1 MLHNAH
7 KKIFFSLILFLI
19 LASSSL
25 SVQAVTAI
33 DYGTDPIIDTDLDGL
48 TDKGEQQIF
57 NTDPKDPDTDDD
69 GFLDGVEVVHDA
81 DPLNVEDPLLTQF
94 DEMVPDTTT
103 ERAPLSWYFS
113 RATGIVAYI
122 FLWLVIFFGLSFRNP
137 LLKKFVAPIYKLDMH
152 IYLSFLTLAFVFAH
166 GLVLMFDT
174 FIHLSLVDIFVPFA
188 VDPGLIDSQAIAWGI
203 IGLYILIVL
212 IITSLLRT
220 KLPQKLWRY
229 LHFLHVALFALI
241 VMHVLAIGTDFQGG
255 IVKNIFLSSVG
266 ILGFLY
272 IVSFG
277 EMIMRLM
284 KRIPQNP
291 KNIQQ

>member
-1 MLHNAH
+1 MFHNVH
-7 KKIFFSLILFLI
+7 KKILFSLMLLLVFI
-19 LASSSL
+19 ASDF
-25 SVQAVTAI
+25 SVLAVTTI
-33 DYGTDPIIDTDLDGL
+33 DYGTDPVIDTDLDGL

-57 NTDPKDPDTDDD
+57 NTDQKDPDTDDD
-69 GFLDGVEVVHDA
+69 GFLDGVEVVHEV

-174 FIHLSLVDIFVPFA
+174 FIHLSLMDIFVPFA
-188 VDPGLIDSQAIAWGI
+188 VDPNVIDARAIAWGI
-203 IGLYILIVL
+203 IGLYILIIL

-241 VMHVLAIGTDFQGG
+241 MVHVLAIGTDFQDG
-255 IVKNIFLSSVG
+255 ITKNIFLSSVG

-272 IVSFG
+272 VVSFG
-277 EMIMRLM
+277 EMIMRLV
-284 KRIPQNP
+284 KRNSQNSS
-291 KNIQQ
+291 NVQ

>member
-1 MLHNAH
+1 MFHKAH
-7 KKIFFSLILFLI
+7 KKILFSLMLLLVLI
-19 LASSSL
+19 AGDF
-25 SVQAVTAI
+25 SVQAVTTI
-33 DYGTDPIIDTDLDGL
+33 DYGTDPVIDTDLDGL

-69 GFLDGVEVVHDA
+69 GFLDGVEVVHEV

-174 FIHLSLVDIFVPFA
+174 FIHLSLMDIFVPFA
-188 VDPGLIDSQAIAWGI
+188 VDPNVIDARAIAWGI
-203 IGLYILIVL
+203 IGLYILIIL

-241 VMHVLAIGTDFQGG
+241 MVHVLAIGTDFQDG
-255 IVKNIFLSSVG
+255 ITKNIFLSSVG

-272 IVSFG
+272 VVSFG
-277 EMIMRLM
+277 EMIMRLV
-284 KRIPQNP
+284 KRNSQNSS
-291 KNIQQ
+291 NVQ

>member
-1 MLHNAH
+1 MFHNAH
-7 KKIFFSLILFLI
+7 KKILFSLMLLLAFL
-19 LASSSL
+19 AGGY
-25 SVQAVTAI
+25 SVQAVATI

-69 GFLDGVEVVHDA
+69 GFLDGVEVVHEV
-81 DPLNVEDPLLTQF
+81 DPLNAEDPLLTQF

-174 FIHLSLVDIFVPFA
+174 FIHLSLIDIFVPFA
-188 VDPGLIDSQAIAWGI
+188 VDPNIIDSQAIAWGI
-203 IGLYILIVL
+203 IGFYILSIL

-220 KLPQKLWRY
+220 RLPQKLWRY
-229 LHFLHVALFALI
+229 LHFLHVVLFVFI
-241 VMHVLAIGTDFQGG
+241 VVHVLAIGTDFQNS
-255 IVKNIFLSSVG
+255 ITKNIFLSSVG

-272 IVSFG
+272 VVSFG
-277 EMIMRLM
+277 EMIMRLI
-284 KRIPQNP
+284 KKNPQNP
-291 KNIQQ
+291 SNVQ